1 MVNLGTIY
9 LNGIPGLIERNY
21 NEAYKYFVSAMD
33 HDNTN
38 AMIHLSYMYKN
49 GLGLPS
55 DREMAK
61 KLLSESAANKNPTAL
76 YMLK

>member
-1 MVNLGTIY
+1 
-9 LNGIPGLIERNY
+9 
-21 NEAYKYFVSAMD
+21 MD

-61 KLLSESAANKNPTAL
+61 KLLSESATNKNPTAL